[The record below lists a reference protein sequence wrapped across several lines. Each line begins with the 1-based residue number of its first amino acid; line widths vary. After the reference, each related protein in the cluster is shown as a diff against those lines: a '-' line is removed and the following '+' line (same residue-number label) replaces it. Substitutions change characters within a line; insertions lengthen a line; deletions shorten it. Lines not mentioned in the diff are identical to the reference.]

1 MLIWILTGFV
11 SANFDTFNETD
22 YDYPDDIGNYG
33 DTTDVELVN
42 CTYKCS
48 KHLYFQCV
56 KTEEG
61 KTEPCFEKKPECLL
75 HTFLHNL

>member
-1 MLIWILTGFV
+1 MLIWILSGFV
-11 SANFDTFNETD
+11 SATFDNFNYTD
-22 YDYPDDIGNYG
+22 YDLPDSIGDYG
-33 DTTDVELVN
+33 ETSEIELVN

-61 KTEPCFEKKPECLL
+61 KAKP
-75 HTFLHNL
+75 